1 MLLYLF
7 AININGLDLK
17 VHADCAKK
25 KMNVSTECTLTSV
38 KSEEGGYHMFSFL
51 CSAYAG

>member
-17 VHADCAKK
+17 VYADCAKK
-25 KMNVSTECTLTSV
+25 KNSTVSTECTLKIRGRGIS
-38 KSEEGGYHMFSFL
+38 YFFFFL
-51 CSAYAG
+51 KYLRRLI